1 MSLRGTRGLAF
12 ELEAIEKGFGFG
24 KAIEASGD
32 GARSSRLLAM
42 SESSQPSASEPNRSP
57 SAVQVELE
65 MKLGFLEHTIEELNE
80 VILDQ
85 NNAIEKLAK
94 RIEKL
99 EQRTTASADSQ
110 PEPSDPYAERPPHY

>member
-1 MSLRGTRGLAF
+1 MSQ
-12 ELEAIEKGFGFG
+12 
-24 KAIEASGD
+24 
-32 GARSSRLLAM
+32 SSKR
-42 SESSQPSASEPNRSP
+42 PTNEPNRGP

-85 NNAIEKLAK
+85 NTAIEKLAK

-99 EQRTTASADSQ
+99 EQRTTAGSESQ